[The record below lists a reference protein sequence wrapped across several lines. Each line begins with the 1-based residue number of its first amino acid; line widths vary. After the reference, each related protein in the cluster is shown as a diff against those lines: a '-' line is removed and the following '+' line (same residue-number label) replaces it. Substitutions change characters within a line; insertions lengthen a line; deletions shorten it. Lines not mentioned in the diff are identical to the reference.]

1 MSDCTHNCASCAS
14 ACASREEPQ
23 REYQKLNSIS
33 KVKKVIAVVSGKG
46 GVGKSFV
53 TSLMAC
59 ESQRLE
65 KKTAIL
71 DADLTGPSIPKAFGV
86 HERIKIKH
94 DQSFPGGGYMIPART
109 ESGIQMMSLN
119 LLLDDETE
127 PVMWRGSMI
136 AGTVSQFWSEVHW
149 DDVDVMFIDM
159 PPGTGDVSMTVL
171 DELPLDGII
180 IVTTPQDL
188 VSMIVEKAI
197 KMAETLKVPVL
208 GIVENMSCFY
218 CPKCGEAHPV
228 FGESKLEEI
237 ATKHGINHLLRLPIA
252 PGIAPRVDNG
262 LIETIRLQGI
272 KEFTEHIVQ

>member
-1 MSDCTHNCASCAS
+1 
-14 ACASREEPQ
+14 
-23 REYQKLNSIS
+23 
-33 KVKKVIAVVSGKG
+33 
-46 GVGKSFV
+46 
-53 TSLMAC
+53 
-59 ESQRLE
+59 
-65 KKTAIL
+65 
-71 DADLTGPSIPKAFGV
+71 
-86 HERIKIKH
+86 
-94 DQSFPGGGYMIPART
+94 
-109 ESGIQMMSLN
+109 
-119 LLLDDETE
+119 
-127 PVMWRGSMI
+127 
-136 AGTVSQFWSEVHW
+136 
-149 DDVDVMFIDM
+149 M